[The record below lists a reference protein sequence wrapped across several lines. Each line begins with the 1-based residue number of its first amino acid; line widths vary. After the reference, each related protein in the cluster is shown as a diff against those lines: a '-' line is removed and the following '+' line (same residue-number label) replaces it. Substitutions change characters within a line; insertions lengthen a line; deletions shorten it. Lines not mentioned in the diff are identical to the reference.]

1 MGHMILLGHA
11 HPEPLVH
18 SAALHCGFTVVQ
30 PSQYFHPRST
40 QGGSHWGMSGRSYG
54 VEELKRDLR
63 AVYTSAGV
71 KVCGGLIH
79 IESPP
84 SLFSFLPFISPP
96 FLLSIIYLSLPLC
109 LPLLLPLPSIYF
121 SLPFIP
127 SLFPPPLPFVPPSL
141 SFHFLPPLLQ
151 ERETPAVADQH
162 GAPSRRVPH
171 LHL

>member
-1 MGHMILLGHA
+1 MSHVISSPHDMGHMILLGRA
-11 HPEPLVH
+11 HPVPLVH

-30 PSQYFHPRST
+30 PSQYFHPGST
-40 QGGSHWGMSGRSYG
+40 QGGGHWGMSGRSYG
-54 VEELKRDLR
+54 VEELKKDLR

-109 LPLLLPLPSIYF
+109 LPLLL
-121 SLPFIP
+121 
-127 SLFPPPLPFVPPSL
+127 
-141 SFHFLPPLLQ
+141 SFHLFLPPLHPIPLPPPPFLCPSLLPSHF
-151 ERETPAVADQH
+151 TSSLPPSP
-162 GAPSRRVPH
+162 PSRMRNSCCC
-171 LHL
+171 